1 MFTTQCPK
9 CQQTTEPIYKT
20 AQDLPFD
27 YEAGFFC
34 QHCELERLDTDKIL
48 ADLIATVNRI
58 NGIALAVQGATIRDG
73 TAPPGGWPQPV
84 GH

>member
-9 CQQTTEPIYKT
+9 CHQTTEPVYKT
-20 AQDLPFD
+20 VQDLPFD

-34 QHCELERLDTDKIL
+34 QHCGLERLDTDKML
-48 ADLIATVNRI
+48 ADLIAMVNRI
-58 NGIALAVQGATIRDG
+58 DGIALSMQWRDG
-73 TAPPGGWPQPV
+73 TPPQGGYPQPV